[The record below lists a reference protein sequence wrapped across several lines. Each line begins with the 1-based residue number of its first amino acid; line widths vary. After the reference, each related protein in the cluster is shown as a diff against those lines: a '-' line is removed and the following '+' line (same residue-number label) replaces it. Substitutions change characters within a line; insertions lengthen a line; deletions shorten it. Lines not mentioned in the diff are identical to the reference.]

1 MKPTTAKTAILRTES
16 AALASA
22 ISAQV
27 AAVAEFAAAA
37 PGVVAPEPE
46 TPPPELSNPA
56 GGGHY
61 VRDPVTGAL
70 SLNPAFHAPQP
81 E

>member
-1 MKPTTAKTAILRTES
+1 MKPTTAKTATLRTES

-27 AAVAEFAAAA
+27 AAVSEFVAS
-37 PGVVAPEPE
+37 GVDAVAPEP
-46 TPPPELSNPA
+46 TPPDLPNPVS
-56 GGGHY
+56 GGHFI
-61 VRDPVTGAL
+61 RDPVTGAL